1 MVENNSNEKELDKE
15 SPEYKFGYS
24 FGTVAAH
31 VVAAGLLALFVVVI
45 MKLIRWV
52 WLL

>member
-1 MVENNSNEKELDKE
+1 MVENNNDKNELDGK

-45 MKLIRWV
+45 MKLIKWV